1 MTTRSVPSPFPVL
14 IIIALAAMS
23 LIQFLAPN
31 LLHPGLTLFLVGVVF
46 LILYFVNWVREAV
59 TMITGWV
66 LTGFGLSFWLT
77 TYEPFTTLGLSMIL
91 FGLGLAFIGIY
102 ITGRSE
108 KATML
113 VGRNWPIVPGGI
125 LLFVGVIMVLEGAIS
140 RERLWGMVVPLI
152 PSVVA
157 IWYIVEW
164 RRTVAAIGQ
173 GQDTP
178 SD

>member
-1 MTTRSVPSPFPVL
+1 MTTRTVPSPFPVL
-14 IIIALAAMS
+14 IIIVLAAMS
-23 LIQFLAPN
+23 LIQFLAPD

-46 LILYFVNWVREAV
+46 LILYFIKWVREPV

-66 LTGFGLSFWLT
+66 LTGFGLSFWSM
-77 TYEPFTTLGLSMIL
+77 TYKPFMTLGPPMIL

-102 ITGRSE
+102 ATGRSE
-108 KATML
+108 RTPML
-113 VGRNWPIVPGGI
+113 IGRNWPLVPGAI
-125 LLFVGVIMVLEGAIS
+125 LLLVGVIMVLEGAVS

-164 RRTVAAIGQ
+164 RRTVAAL
-173 GQDTP
+173 DKEREPP
-178 SD
+178 SE